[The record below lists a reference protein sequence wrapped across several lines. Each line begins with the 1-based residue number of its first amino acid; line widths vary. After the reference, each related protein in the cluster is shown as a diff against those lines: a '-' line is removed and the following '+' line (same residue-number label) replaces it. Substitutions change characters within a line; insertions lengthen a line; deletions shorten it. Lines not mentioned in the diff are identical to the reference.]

1 MLTIGIKVGITTG
14 KFNAQVKGA
23 ILKKKKKK
31 KKKKKISSASPKLC
45 KHLSRD
51 TMFT

>member
-1 MLTIGIKVGITTG
+1 MGDIEKI
-14 KFNAQVKGA
+14 AE
-23 ILKKKKKK
+23 KKRE
-31 KKKKKISSASPKLC
+31 KISSASPKLC

>member
-1 MLTIGIKVGITTG
+1 MKE
-14 KFNAQVKGA
+14 
-23 ILKKKKKK
+23 KK

-51 TMFT
+51 TMFTWNQGQVVQIEHIEWCATYDTGAN